1 MLAVL
6 LGLSSVLGLLFFGP
20 SDALLA
26 DDGHYFSSLAQS
38 LLSLEDFGYNSG
50 HSRTLLDCVV
60 LSLAALLFLLLAARR
75 LNRFERE
82 GFVNSWAAL
91 GKLRDQA
98 DQIAGG
104 QVAPRSSSSLL
115 HPLP

>member
-1 MLAVL
+1 VWQE
-6 LGLSSVLGLLFFGP
+6 
-20 SDALLA
+20 
-26 DDGHYFSSLAQS
+26 AQS

-50 HSRTLLDCVV
+50 HSRTLLDCLV

-104 QVAPRSSSSLL
+104 QVAPRSSASLL